1 MTSPLSLS
9 NTHRS
14 LLDGDDNDM
23 GKSKRTIEHRS
34 EHWRRKRRQAT
45 HKASHVRHKV
55 SPTMDNITKEQLVA
69 SAIPVMRRIAR
80 LFGCQEDSINLQSVT
95 RAANKTIRKQRMRT
109 KRIANA
115 YEEYG
120 TEAVTIKPN
129 GNMVIDVQQARRH
142 KELLEE
148 QARKREALRQKE
160 EENRALRAIL
170 DKMDKEEAEKQ
181 AFHDL
186 ATDTAV
192 SAEEETLH
200 AIDEADKA
208 RADAQQARAFS
219 SVAWDNGRDNA
230 GRGRQKQT
238 VSRNDDSVP
247 IITSGGFGSGM
258 PMSHNN
264 GGRKQS
270 NDNQHS
276 GGGVS
281 KRRQSNVSGTGTNNK
296 GNKSKSQKQSQRGG
310 NSLSFGRS
318 GMGMGQG
325 QSMSGGHNGQAGGRQ
340 HGGGVSNRGKRQ
352 GLNGAKG
359 NKLANSLKGA
369 SKASGKAT
377 ATSKRTEVLR
387 KRMDMLRKRITMARK
402 SKNERL
408 VKALEGQIAT
418 IQKQM
423 QAMTKS
429 ANKGNKQASH
439 GMKKTAKK

>member
-1 MTSPLSLS
+1 
-9 NTHRS
+9 
-14 LLDGDDNDM
+14 M

-34 EHWRRKRRQAT
+34 ENWKRKRRQAT
-45 HKASHVRHKV
+45 HKTSHVRHKAPV
-55 SPTMDNITKEQLVA
+55 TMRNITTAQLVDRTK
-69 SAIPVMRRIAR
+69 PLMQRIAR
-80 LFGCQEDSINLQSVT
+80 RFGCQNYEVNDKDLTKCAEQEVKKIQSQ
-95 RAANKTIRKQRMRT
+95 A
-109 KRIANA
+109 KRITDA
-115 YEEYG
+115 YEKYG
-120 TEAVTIKPN
+120 DAVTVRPN
-129 GNMVIDVQQARRH
+129 GDMVINVQQARRH
-142 KELLEE
+142 KELLDE

-170 DKMDKEEAEKQ
+170 DKMDKEEAERQ

-238 VSRNDDSVP
+238 VSRNDDGTP
-247 IITSGGFGSGM
+247 IITS
-258 PMSHNN
+258 
-264 GGRKQS
+264 
-270 NDNQHS
+270 
-276 GGGVS
+276 GGVS

-340 HGGGVSNRGKRQ
+340 HSGGVSSRGKRQ

-377 ATSKRTEVLR
+377 ATSKRAEVLR

-408 VKALEGQIAT
+408 VKALEGQMAT

-429 ANKGNKQASH
+429 ADKGNKQDSH
-439 GMKKTAKK
+439 GMKRTAKR

>member
-1 MTSPLSLS
+1 M
-9 NTHRS
+9 
-14 LLDGDDNDM
+14 
-23 GKSKRTIEHRS
+23 
-34 EHWRRKRRQAT
+34 RK
-45 HKASHVRHKV
+45 
-55 SPTMDNITKEQLVA
+55 
-69 SAIPVMRRIAR
+69 IAK
-80 LFGCQEDSINLQSVT
+80 LFGRQEDTINLQDAEQ
-95 RAANKTIRKQRMRT
+95 AADKAIREKQTIT
-109 KRIANA
+109 KRITDA
-115 YEEYG
+115 YEKYG
-120 TEAVTIKPN
+120 TEAVSIKPN
-129 GNMVIDVQQARRH
+129 GDMAIDVQQARRH
-142 KELLEE
+142 KELLAE

-192 SAEEETLH
+192 SAEEEALH

-208 RADAQQARAFS
+208 RTDAQQARAFS

-238 VSRNDDSVP
+238 VSHNDDGVP

-281 KRRQSNVSGTGTNNK
+281 KRRQYNGSGAGANNK
-296 GNKSKSQKQSQRGG
+296 GNKNKPQKQSQRGG
-310 NSLSFGRS
+310 NSLSFGR
-318 GMGMGQG
+318 GDMGMGQG
-325 QSMSGGHNGQAGGRQ
+325 QSMPGVHNGQAGGKQ

-352 GLNGAKG
+352 ELNGAKG

-439 GMKKTAKK
+439 GMKRTAKR